1 MKSFKQFVVEEEELD
16 EAIFTNPQTF
26 DIVQKTISG
35 TQKIVSTVP
44 TGQSTIALF
53 LMVASL
59 GYVAYKAG
67 SSEKGQETIKSIW
80 SKLKERWKRLTKADR
95 KIAQE
100 WFEASPLLGEYKDL
114 KRQLELVGPK
124 GKLRGDEAKAYKKLR
139 ADAIKIVRAISQAAI
154 KDQEAGK
161 MSKDVK
167 WLIIDLMKI
176 SGVKI

>member
-1 MKSFKQFVVEEEELD
+1 MKSFKQFIIEEEELD

-26 DIVQKTISG
+26 DVVQKTISG

-59 GYVAYKAG
+59 GYVAYKAA

-80 SKLKERWKRLTKADR
+80 AKLKDRWNRLTKADK

-100 WFEASPLLGEYKDL
+100 WFQNSPLFNEYKDL
-114 KRQLELVGPK
+114 KKQLEAVGPK

-139 ADAIKIVRAISQAAI
+139 ADAIKVVRAINQAAI

-167 WLIIDLMKI
+167 WLIMDLMKI